1 MLTKRIKDIW
11 QAAILAA
18 IAAILATVLFVHPGH
33 AQGTTALSP
42 FQTNLTIGT
51 SATVAAVPA
60 NPSRRGL
67 IICNGHASQT
77 ITVGFGANT
86 PVSGTSGLVVPGGN
100 AVASCWYAL
109 PNVGISPSV
118 GIGAQ
123 INIIAS
129 GASTP
134 VTVLEF

>member
-1 MLTKRIKDIW
+1 MRRW
-11 QAAILAA
+11 WFAFALAA
-18 IAAILATVLFVHPGH
+18 GLLLTLTFGSLVH
-33 AQGTTALSP
+33 AQGTTVLAP

-51 SATVAAVPA
+51 GATLNAVPA

-67 IICNGHASQT
+67 IICNGHATQT
-77 ITVGFGANT
+77 ITVGFGSNT
-86 PVSGTSGLVVPGGN
+86 PVSGTSGLVIPGGN

-109 PNVGISPSV
+109 PNVGISPAV
-118 GIGAQ
+118 GIGAA